1 LGRDRLV
8 HARAMIDGTPVDF
21 VVDTGATRTVLSG
34 RDARQVF
41 GQAGGQQIGRIQTFK
56 GYQPLYQGQARTV
69 TLGAVQLH
77 DVPIGLVPD
86 SQVSVLGLDW
96 LALVGPVT
104 LVS

>member
-1 LGRDRLV
+1 MIRKLAAFAAAAFAF
-8 HARAMIDGTPVDF
+8 ARAG
-21 VVDTGATRTVLSG
+21 VVPEA
-34 RDARQVF
+34 AAQVF